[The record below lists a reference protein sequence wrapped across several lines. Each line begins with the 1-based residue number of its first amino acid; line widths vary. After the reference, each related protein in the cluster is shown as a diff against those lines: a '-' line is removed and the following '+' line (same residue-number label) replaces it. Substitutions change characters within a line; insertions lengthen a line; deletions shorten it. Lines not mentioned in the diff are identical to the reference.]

1 MVALK
6 QQSETPLSIKMNGK
20 FKTEA
25 DTLCLNANVGR
36 VHDNE
41 NNCALFILILTNIKH
56 LTMSGESR
64 EPPSPRVPGTQ
75 CCGCV

>member
-1 MVALK
+1 
-6 QQSETPLSIKMNGK
+6 MNGK

-25 DTLCLNANVGR
+25 DTHCLNANVGR

-41 NNCALFILILTNIKH
+41 NNCALFLLIVKNIKH

-64 EPPSPRVPGTQ
+64 EPPSPPVPGTQ
-75 CCGCV
+75 SVELSIELLEM